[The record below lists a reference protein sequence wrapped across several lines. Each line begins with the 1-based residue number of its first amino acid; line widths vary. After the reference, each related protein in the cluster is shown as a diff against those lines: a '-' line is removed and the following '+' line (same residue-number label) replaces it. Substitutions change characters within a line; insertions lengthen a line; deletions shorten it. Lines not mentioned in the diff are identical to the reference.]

1 MNRTHSTC
9 GAAAGAWLAVVA
21 QPSPAYALVGVGVGA
36 LAARAP
42 DWDHLDAAPVRAW
55 TLYRWRC
62 KGLRIF
68 GWSLIPKFTFRIG
81 VGPVISWLLRLVS
94 KLTTG
99 VKHRG
104 ASHSLLFALLL
115 GLGTFG
121 LAGIWLPL
129 GLSAYLGL
137 AVATGVV
144 SALLGDLV
152 TRAGLDHLLWPL
164 AVKASI
170 PPRLRIKTGGP
181 AEKFVVFPVMVI
193 EIGFGL
199 AQVILGG
206 AWWVYGVVLG
216 GVTCSLALIVLSS
229 TWPWRSSS
237 SSGSRRRSRSGS
249 TRSTARSR
257 SGH

>member
-1 MNRTHSTC
+1 MMYPTHAAS

-36 LAARAP
+36 LAAAAP
-42 DWDHLDAAPVRAW
+42 DLDHPSGRPAKKL
-55 TLYRWRC
+55 
-62 KGLRIF
+62 GLLGWVVCRI
-68 GWSLIPKFTFRIG
+68 
-81 VGPVISWLLRLVS
+81 LRFVS
-94 KLTTG
+94 HVLTGTR
-99 VKHRG
+99 HRG
-104 ASHSLLFALLL
+104 ISHSLLFALLL
-115 GLGTFG
+115 GLGTFL
-121 LAGIWLPL
+121 LAEIWLPL
-129 GLSAYLGL
+129 GLSVYLGL

-152 TRAGLDHLLWPL
+152 TRDSLKHLFWPFT
-164 AVKASI
+164 VKASF
-170 PPRLRIKTGGP
+170 PRRLRIKTGGP

-206 AWWVYGVVLG
+206 DWWFWGLVTG

-237 SSGSRRRSRSGS
+237 SSASRRRSRSGS
-249 TRSTARSR
+249 TRSTVRSR